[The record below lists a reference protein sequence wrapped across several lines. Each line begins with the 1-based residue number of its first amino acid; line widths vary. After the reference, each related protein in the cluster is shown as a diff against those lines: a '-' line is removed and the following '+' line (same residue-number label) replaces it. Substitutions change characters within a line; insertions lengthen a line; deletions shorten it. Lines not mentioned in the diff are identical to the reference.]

1 MSGLWI
7 KFALDGDGGYI
18 ATLDDYPGV
27 GARGQSVDE
36 ATARLNQNYADLV
49 RGAERVATK
58 RGVTTMQVLD
68 EWKGR

>member
-27 GARGQSVDE
+27 G
-36 ATARLNQNYADLV
+36 ARLNQNYADLV